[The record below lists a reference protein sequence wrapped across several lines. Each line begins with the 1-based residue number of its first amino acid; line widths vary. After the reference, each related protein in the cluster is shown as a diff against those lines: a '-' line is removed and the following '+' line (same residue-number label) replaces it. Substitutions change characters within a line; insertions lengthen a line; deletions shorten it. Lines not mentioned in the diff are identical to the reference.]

1 MGNRHRALHGSQNPA
16 RRPRNLARLAEQF
29 GSERSLRVG
38 PVAWRLVASQAS
50 LAIVVGAAALLLAL
64 SLFFGVPSI
73 YRRTLKEGSEII
85 VTPTLNATGEPKFDG
100 LSAALRTSVGQSSR
114 FASWDMSRLAPVLRG
129 MRRDPRAPLKAKDWR
144 EVAFRDHASAVVFS
158 TLSRVGDGY
167 TLAVHCEQIGS
178 APDPP
183 VRNWDHTATVS
194 GPDTLFEAVRDSASW
209 IRKTAGEN
217 DEELSVHNKL
227 PQDITS
233 SSWEALELF
242 EQAQEASASDPSAA
256 IALLRRAIELDPQ
269 FAMALMRLG
278 DLLVTQRSSEG
289 YDYWKRAIEQGRAQ
303 HLSDRER
310 LTIESRYPMEIGDFK
325 AAEPVLRQWAAEFPN
340 DPRPSEW
347 LAATLISLGR
357 FPEGVSIERDR
368 RRKFPPTVFSTG
380 YLIHGLGLSRQLD
393 QIPAEIRVLEA
404 MGRHADALLFEG
416 ITAAVRKNYADAAQF
431 FKRYGAEATGPQSSE
446 AISLQA
452 ALAADQGNF
461 SEASRLLAEGIERDK
476 EAGRDGMG
484 AEKASALAFIENIA
498 GHKEQSRAW
507 ALESVSLLVSPE
519 IVMQSSTLLARAG
532 FISDARRIAA
542 RMPAGEGPAW
552 EADRLRARGELLAAT
567 GDYQGAIDVLERAAR
582 LEPATR
588 PSRYLARAYALAGLP
603 DRARIAYSRIV
614 DTPWVVWVLPESEWP
629 GQRFL
634 AEQYLTGQKR
644 RN

>member
-1 MGNRHRALHGSQNPA
+1 
-16 RRPRNLARLAEQF
+16 
-29 GSERSLRVG
+29 
-38 PVAWRLVASQAS
+38 
-50 LAIVVGAAALLLAL
+50 
-64 SLFFGVPSI
+64 
-73 YRRTLKEGSEII
+73 
-85 VTPTLNATGEPKFDG
+85 
-100 LSAALRTSVGQSSR
+100 
-114 FASWDMSRLAPVLRG
+114 

-144 EVAFRDHASAVVFS
+144 EVAFRDHASLVVFS

-167 TLAVHCEQIGS
+167 ALAVHCEQIGS

-256 IALLRRAIELDPQ
+256 IALLRRAIQLDPQ

-278 DLLVTQRSSEG
+278 DLLVTQRSSDEG
-289 YDYWKRAIEQGRAQ
+289 YGYWKRAIEQGRAQ

-310 LTIESRYPMEIGDFK
+310 LTIESRDPMEIGDFK
-325 AAEPVLRQWAAEFPN
+325 AAEPVLRQWEAEFPN

-380 YLIHGLGLSRQLD
+380 YLIHGLGLSQQLD
-393 QIPAEIRVLEA
+393 QIPPEIRVLEG
-404 MGRHADALLFEG
+404 MGRQADVLLFEG
-416 ITAAVRKNYADAAQF
+416 ITAAVRKSYPDATRF
-431 FKRYGAEATGPQSSE
+431 FERYGAEATGPQSSE
-446 AISLQA
+446 AVSLQA
-452 ALAADQGNF
+452 AVAADQGNF
-461 SEASRLLAEGIERDK
+461 SEASRLLKEGMQRDK

-484 AEKASALAFIENIA
+484 AEKASALAFIESIA
-498 GHKEQSRAW
+498 GHKEQTRAW
-507 ALESVSLLVSPE
+507 ALESVSLLSSPD
-519 IVMQSSTLLARAG
+519 IVMQSSTLLARSG

-542 RMPAGEGPAW
+542 RMPGGEGTAW
-552 EADRLRARGELLAAT
+552 EAARLRSRGELLAAT
-567 GDYQGAIDVLERAAR
+567 GDYQAAIDVLERAGR
-582 LEPATR
+582 LEAATR
-588 PSRYLARAYALAGLP
+588 PREYLARAYALAGLP
-603 DRARIAYSRIV
+603 DRARIVYSRIV
-614 DTPWVVWVLPESEWP
+614 DSPWVVWVLPESEWP

-634 AEQYLTGQKR
+634 AEQYLTDQKR